1 MVAFKGL
8 RILIMVK
15 LSLRWSSVLVLYIR
29 RINSLH
35 VWGLLP
41 VMHPPP
47 LQESN
52 SPDLWPI
59 QRGRSDQGST
69 EKGKI
74 SSTLRLKCWLQAE
87 TVYCITCQ
95 RDWALLE
102 FLTDYFYIHRK
113 DAGSLVPPHAQ
124 SLQFPRKMTKKVSGR
139 AMPQG
144 ELDWPSP
151 PSRCA
156 DMQGPRSSSQLRMN
170 MSPHRPT
177 GSNTPSVSLHSLI

>member
-1 MVAFKGL
+1 MFEVCFL
-8 RILIMVK
+8 
-15 LSLRWSSVLVLYIR
+15 WCT
-29 RINSLH
+29 
-35 VWGLLP
+35 
-41 VMHPPP
+41 PPL
-47 LQESN
+47 LQESMAN
-52 SPDLWPI
+52 STGEVRPRKYW
-59 QRGRSDQGST
+59 
-69 EKGKI
+69 KGKI
-74 SSTLRLKCWLQAE
+74 SSALWLKCWLQAE